1 MDFNKATSQVIREKM
16 QEALNMV
23 YEMGGLDVSLTD
35 LNFVVGSCSYDEHS
49 ATFKVTISN
58 EGGVSKEERDL
69 EQMARLHLLDVN
81 KVSTIN
87 GNLKVTLSGFRSRA
101 RSKPYM
107 VRSVNDPS
115 KQYIITTKQAKEM
128 FS

>member
-1 MDFNKATSQVIREKM
+1 MDFNKSTLGVIREKM
-16 QEALNMV
+16 QEALN
-23 YEMGGLDVSLTD
+23 DVSLSD
-35 LNFVVGSCSYDEHS
+35 LNFHVGNCSYDEHS

-69 EQMARLHLLDVN
+69 EQMARLHALDVN
-81 KVSTIN
+81 KVSTIS
-87 GNLKVTLSGFRSRA
+87 GNIKVTLSGFRSRA

-107 VRSVNDPS
+107 VRSVDDPS
-115 KQYIITTKQAKEM
+115 KQYIISTSQAKEM

>member
-1 MDFNKATSQVIREKM
+1 
-16 QEALNMV
+16 
-23 YEMGGLDVSLTD
+23 
-35 LNFVVGSCSYDEHS
+35 
-49 ATFKVTISN
+49 
-58 EGGVSKEERDL
+58 VSKEERDL
-69 EQMARLHLLDVN
+69 EQMVRLHALDVN

-107 VRSVNDPS
+107 VRSVDDPS
-115 KQYIITTKQAKEM
+115 KQYIISTDQAKEM